1 MKFVKMHGLGHDFV
15 FFEDKEGA
23 DKDFSELAV
32 KLCDRH
38 TGVGADGIIVI
49 VPSDKADVRMRII
62 NADGSE
68 AEMCGNGIRCFAKY
82 VYDNGIITKD
92 EFSVETLAG
101 IMKPKVTVG
110 EDGKVSLVTIN
121 MGKPFTDRAQIPME
135 GPAGPV
141 VDEPIEIDGKTYKIT
156 SLLMGVPHT
165 MTYVR
170 DVDAVPLHELGPKFE
185 TYKAFPRKTNMNF
198 VQVIDNH
205 TIKVHTWE
213 RGAGATLACG
223 TGSRGAGA
231 TLACGTGSCA
241 CAVGSYLNGFTG
253 RSVDVQLYLGTLH
266 IEYSE
271 EDGNVYMT
279 GPAAVTFTGEWLG

>member
-1 MKFVKMHGLGHDFV
+1 MKFVKMHGLGNDFV
-15 FFEDKEGA
+15 FFEDKQGVNT
-23 DKDFSELAV
+23 DFSELAV
-32 KLCDRH
+32 KMCDRH
-38 TGVGADGIIVI
+38 TGIGADGIIVI
-49 VPSDKADVRMRII
+49 VPSEKADVRMRII

-82 VYDNGIITKD
+82 VYDNGIITKS
-92 EFSVETLAG
+92 EFAVETLAG

-110 EDGKVSLVTIN
+110 KDGKVSLVTIN
-121 MGKPFTDRAQIPME
+121 MGKPFMERAQIPMA

-141 VDEPIEIDGKTYKIT
+141 VDEPVEIDGKTYKIT

-170 DVDAVPLHELGPKFE
+170 DVDAVDLHHLGPQFE

-198 VQVIDNH
+198 IQVLDNH

-213 RGAGATLACG
+213 
-223 TGSRGAGA
+223 RGAGA

-266 IEYSE
+266 IEYDE
-271 EDGNVYMT
+271 KDGNVYMT
-279 GPAAVTFTGEWLG
+279 GPAAVTFTGEWLAD

>member
-1 MKFVKMHGLGHDFV
+1 MKFIKMHGLGNDFV
-15 FFEDKEGA
+15 FFEDKNGA
-23 DKDFSELAV
+23 DKNFSDVAV
-32 KLCDRH
+32 RMCDRH
-38 TGVGADGIIVI
+38 TGIGADGIIVI

-82 VYDNGIITKD
+82 VYDHGIIKQK

-101 IMKPKVTVG
+101 IMKPKVTLG
-110 EDGKVSLVTIN
+110 ADGNVALVTIN
-121 MGKPFTDRAQIPME
+121 MGQPFTDRSEIPME

-141 VDEPIEIDGKTYKIT
+141 INENLDVDGTTYKIT
-156 SLLMGVPHT
+156 SMLMGVPHT

-170 DVDAVPLHELGPKFE
+170 DVDTIDLPVLGPKFE
-185 TYKAFPRKTNMNF
+185 THRVFPRKTNMNF
-198 VQVIDNH
+198 IQVIDDH

-213 RGAGATLACG
+213 
-223 TGSRGAGA
+223 RGAGA

-266 IEYSE
+266 IDYDET
-271 EDGNVYMT
+271 DGNVYMT
-279 GPAAVTFTGEWLG
+279 GPAAVSFEGEWEG

>member
-1 MKFVKMHGLGHDFV
+1 MKFVKMHGLGNDFV
-15 FFEDKEGA
+15 FFEDKDGVH
-23 DKDFSELAV
+23 KDYTELAV

-49 VPSDKADVRMRII
+49 VPSETADVRMRII

-82 VYDNGIITKD
+82 VYDHGIMKKD

-110 EDGKVSLVTIN
+110 TDGKVSLVTIN

-141 VDEPIEIDGKTYKIT
+141 VDEPLAIDGKTYKIT

-170 DVDAVPLHELGPKFE
+170 DVDAVDLPVLGPKFE
-185 TYKAFPRKTNMNF
+185 THPVFPRKTNMNF
-198 VQVIDNH
+198 IQVVDNH

-213 RGAGATLACG
+213 
-223 TGSRGAGA
+223 RGAGA

-266 IEYSE
+266 IEYNE

-279 GPAAVTFTGEWLG
+279 GPAAVSFEGEWLGA

>member
-1 MKFVKMHGLGHDFV
+1 M
-15 FFEDKEGA
+15 EDKNGA
-23 DKDFSELAV
+23 DKDFSQLAV
-32 KLCDRH
+32 KLCAPH

-82 VYDNGIITKD
+82 VYDHGIITKE
-92 EFSVETLAG
+92 EFAVETLAG

-110 EDGKVSLVTIN
+110 DDGKVSLVTID
-121 MGKPFTDRAQIPME
+121 MGTPFTERAQIPME

-165 MTYVR
+165 MTYVNN
-170 DVDAVPLHELGPKFE
+170 VDDINLPELGPKFE

-198 VQVIDNH
+198 VQVIDDH

-223 TGSRGAGA
+223 TGS
-231 TLACGTGSCA
+231 CA
-241 CAVGSYLNGFTG
+241 CAVGSFLNGFTG

-266 IEYSE
+266 IEYDE
-271 EDGNVYMT
+271 KTGHVFMT
-279 GPAAVTFTGEWLG
+279 GPAAVTFTGEWLED

>member
-1 MKFVKMHGLGHDFV
+1 MKFVKMHGLGNDFV
-15 FFEDKEGA
+15 FLEDKNGA
-23 DKDFSELAV
+23 DKDFS
-32 KLCDRH
+32 
-38 TGVGADGIIVI
+38 IIVI
-49 VPSDKADVRMRII
+49 VPSDIADVRMRII

-82 VYDNGIITKD
+82 VYDHGIIQKK
-92 EFSVETLAG
+92 EFAVETLAG

-110 EDGKVSLVTIN
+110 NDGQVSLVTIN

-141 VDEPIEIDGKTYKIT
+141 IDEPVEIDGKTYHIT

-165 MTYVR
+165 MTYVK
-170 DVDAVPLHELGPKFE
+170 DVDAVNLPELGPKFE

-198 VQVIDNH
+198 VQVIDDH

-223 TGSRGAGA
+223 TGS
-231 TLACGTGSCA
+231 CA
-241 CAVGSYLNGFTG
+241 CAVGSFLNGFTG

-266 IEYSE
+266 IEYNE

-279 GPAAVTFTGEWLG
+279 GPAAVTFTGEWLED

>member
-1 MKFVKMHGLGHDFV
+1 MKFVKMHGLGNDFV
-15 FFEDKEGA
+15 FFEDKQGVNT
-23 DKDFSELAV
+23 DFSELAV
-32 KLCDRH
+32 KMCDRH
-38 TGVGADGIIVI
+38 TGIGADGIIVI
-49 VPSDKADVRMRII
+49 VPSEKADVRMRII

-82 VYDNGIITKD
+82 VYDNGIITKS
-92 EFSVETLAG
+92 EFAVETLAG

-110 EDGKVSLVTIN
+110 KDGKVSLVTIN
-121 MGKPFTDRAQIPME
+121 MGKPFMERTQIPMA

-141 VDEPIEIDGKTYKIT
+141 VDEPVEIDGKTYKIT

-170 DVDAVPLHELGPKFE
+170 DVDAVDLHHLGPQFE

-198 VQVIDNH
+198 IQVLDNH

-213 RGAGATLACG
+213 
-223 TGSRGAGA
+223 RGAGA

-266 IEYSE
+266 IEYDE
-271 EDGNVYMT
+271 KDGNVYMT
-279 GPAAVTFTGEWLG
+279 GPAAVTFTGEWLAD

>member
-1 MKFVKMHGLGHDFV
+1 MKFVKMHGLGNDFV
-15 FFEDKEGA
+15 FIEDKEGA
-23 DKDFSELAV
+23 NKDFSQLAV
-32 KLCDRH
+32 KMCAQH
-38 TGVGADGIIVI
+38 TGVGADGLIVI
-49 VPSDKADVRMRII
+49 VPSEKADVRMRII

-82 VYDNGIITKD
+82 VYDHGIITKK
-92 EFSVETLAG
+92 EFAVETLAG

-110 EDGKVSLVTIN
+110 DDGKVSLVTIN
-121 MGKPFTDRAQIPME
+121 MGKPFADRAQIPME

-141 VDEPIEIDGKTYKIT
+141 IDEPIEIDGKTYKIT

-165 MTYVR
+165 MTYVQNVD
-170 DVDAVPLHELGPKFE
+170 DVNLHELGPKFE

-198 VQVIDNH
+198 IQVIDNH

-223 TGSRGAGA
+223 TGS
-231 TLACGTGSCA
+231 CA
-241 CAVGSYLNGFTG
+241 CAVSSYLNGFTG

-266 IEYSE
+266 IEYNE

-279 GPAAVTFTGEWLG
+279 GPAAVTFTGDWLED

>member
-1 MKFVKMHGLGHDFV
+1 
-15 FFEDKEGA
+15 
-23 DKDFSELAV
+23 
-32 KLCDRH
+32 
-38 TGVGADGIIVI
+38 
-49 VPSDKADVRMRII
+49 
-62 NADGSE
+62 
-68 AEMCGNGIRCFAKY
+68 
-82 VYDNGIITKD
+82 
-92 EFSVETLAG
+92 
-101 IMKPKVTVG
+101 MKPKVTVG

-213 RGAGATLACG
+213 RG
-223 TGSRGAGA
+223 
-231 TLACGTGSCA
+231 TGSCA

>member
-1 MKFVKMHGLGHDFV
+1 MKFVKMHGLGNDFV
-15 FFEDKEGA
+15 FFEDKDGA
-23 DKDFSELAV
+23 EKDFSELAV
-32 KLCDRH
+32 KMCDRH
-38 TGVGADGIIVI
+38 TGIGADGIIVI
-49 VPSDKADVRMRII
+49 VPSSVADVRMRII

-82 VYDNGIITKD
+82 VHDNGIIRKD
-92 EFSVETLAG
+92 EFAVETLAG
-101 IMKPKVTVG
+101 IMKPKVTLG
-110 EDGKVSLVTIN
+110 KDGKVSLVTIN

-141 VDEPIEIDGKTYKIT
+141 VNEPIEIDGKKYAIT

-165 MTYVR
+165 MTYVD
-170 DVDAVPLHELGPKFE
+170 DVDAVDLCGLGPKFE

-198 VQVIDNH
+198 VQLIDDH
-205 TIKVHTWE
+205 TIKVRTWE
-213 RGAGATLACG
+213 
-223 TGSRGAGA
+223 RGAGA

-279 GPAAVTFTGEWLG
+279 GPAAVSFTGEWLG